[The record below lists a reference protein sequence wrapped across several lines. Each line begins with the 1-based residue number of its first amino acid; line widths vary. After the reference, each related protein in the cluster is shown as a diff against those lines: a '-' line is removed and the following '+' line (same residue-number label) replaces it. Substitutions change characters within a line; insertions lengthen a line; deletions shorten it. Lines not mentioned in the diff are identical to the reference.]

1 MKEFAYSEPCLDE
14 EDKKAVL
21 EVLNSK
27 QLEFAYSEPCLDEE
41 DKKAVLEV
49 LNSKQLTQ
57 GKRSLLFEEALC
69 EFLGVKH
76 ALVFN
81 SATSALLTLYRN
93 FSDFNADCNEI
104 ITTPI
109 SFVATANMLLE
120 SGYKPVFAEI
130 KNDGNI
136 DELALE
142 KLINE
147 RTKAIVSV
155 DYAGKSVEIGS
166 IQKLCKR
173 HSLSFLSDSS
183 HALGSEYQNK
193 KVGGFALASVFSF
206 HAIKPITTAEG
217 GAVVTNDG
225 ELYEKMKLFRSHGM
239 LKKDFF
245 EGEVK
250 SIGHNFRLN
259 EIQSALGL
267 SQLKKAPLL
276 MQKREEIAL
285 VYDRIFKDNPYFTP
299 LHPLL
304 KDKSSNHLYPILM
317 RQKFFTCKK
326 LILENLHKHGI
337 LAQVHYK
344 PIYQYQ
350 LYQQLFNT
358 APLKSA
364 EDFYR
369 AEISLPCHANLDLG
383 SVQNIAHGVLK
394 TFENLKVK

>member
-27 QLEFAYSEPCLDEE
+27 QI
-41 DKKAVLEV
+41 
-49 LNSKQLTQ
+49 TQ

-69 EFLGVKH
+69 EFVGVKH

-147 RTKAIVSV
+147 KTKAIVSV
-155 DYAGKSVEIGS
+155 DYAGKSVEAES
-166 IQKLCKR
+166 IQRLCKK

-217 GAVVTNDG
+217 GAVVTNDS

-285 VYDRIFKDNPYFTP
+285 TYNRIFKDNPYFTP

-326 LILENLHKHGI
+326 LILENLHKRGI
-337 LAQVHYK
+337 LAQVHYR

-369 AEISLPCHANLDLG
+369 AEISLPCHANLDLK

-394 TFENLKVK
+394 TFEDIKIE

>member
-1 MKEFAYSEPCLDE
+1 MK
-14 EDKKAVL
+14 
-21 EVLNSK
+21 
-27 QLEFAYSEPCLDEE
+27 EFAYSEPCLDEE

-147 RTKAIVSV
+147 KTKAIVSV

-225 ELYEKMKLFRSHGM
+225 ELYEKMKWFRSHGM
-239 LKKDFF
+239 IKKDFF

-326 LILENLHKHGI
+326 LILENLHKRGI

-358 APLKSA
+358 APLKNA

-369 AEISLPCHANLDLG
+369 AEISLPCHANLDLE

-394 TFENLKVK
+394 TFEDLKIE

>member
-1 MKEFAYSEPCLDE
+1 MK
-14 EDKKAVL
+14 
-21 EVLNSK
+21 
-27 QLEFAYSEPCLDEE
+27 EFAYSEPCLDEE

-93 FSDFNADCNEI
+93 FSDFDADCNEI

-120 SGYKPVFAEI
+120 SGYTPVFAGI

-147 RTKAIVSV
+147 KTKAIVSV
-155 DYAGKSVEIGS
+155 DYAGKSVEIES
-166 IQKLCKR
+166 IQKLCKK

-217 GAVVTNDG
+217 GAVVTNDS

-259 EIQSALGL
+259 ETQSALGL
-267 SQLKKAPLL
+267 SQLKKAPFL

-326 LILENLHKHGI
+326 LILENLHKRGI

-364 EDFYR
+364 EDFYN
-369 AEISLPCHANLDLG
+369 AEISLPCHANLNLE
-383 SVQNIAHGVLK
+383 SAQTIAHSVLK
-394 TFENLKVK
+394 TFEDLKIE

>member
-1 MKEFAYSEPCLDE
+1 MKL
-14 EDKKAVL
+14 
-21 EVLNSK
+21 
-27 QLEFAYSEPCLDEE
+27 FAYSEPCLDEE

-93 FSDFNADCNEI
+93 FSDFSADCNEI

-120 SGYKPVFAEI
+120 SGYKPVFAGI

-147 RTKAIVSV
+147 KTKAIVSV
-155 DYAGKSVEIGS
+155 DYAGKSVEIES
-166 IQKLCKR
+166 IQKLCKK

-217 GAVVTNDG
+217 GAVVTNNS

-317 RQKFFTCKK
+317 RQKFFACKK
-326 LILENLHKHGI
+326 LILENLHKRGI

-369 AEISLPCHANLDLG
+369 AEISLPCHANLNLG
-383 SVQNIAHGVLK
+383 SVQTIAHGVLK
-394 TFENLKVK
+394 TFENLKIE

>member
-1 MKEFAYSEPCLDE
+1 MK
-14 EDKKAVL
+14 
-21 EVLNSK
+21 
-27 QLEFAYSEPCLDEE
+27 EFAYSEPCLDEE

-69 EFLGVKH
+69 EFLGVRH

-120 SGYKPVFAEI
+120 SGYKPVFAGI

-147 RTKAIVSV
+147 KTKAIVSV

-267 SQLKKAPLL
+267 SQLKKAPFL

-317 RQKFFTCKK
+317 RQKFFACKK
-326 LILENLHKHGI
+326 LILENLHERGI

-358 APLKSA
+358 APLKNA

-369 AEISLPCHANLDLG
+369 AEISLPCHANLDLE
-383 SVQNIAHGVLK
+383 SAQTIAHGVLK
-394 TFENLKVK
+394 TFEGFKIE

>member
-1 MKEFAYSEPCLDE
+1 MK
-14 EDKKAVL
+14 
-21 EVLNSK
+21 
-27 QLEFAYSEPCLDEE
+27 EFAYSEPCLDEE

-142 KLINE
+142 KLINKK
-147 RTKAIVSV
+147 TKAIVSV

-217 GAVVTNDG
+217 GAVVTNDS
-225 ELYEKMKLFRSHGM
+225 ELYEKMKWFRSHGM
-239 LKKDFF
+239 IKKDFF

-285 VYDRIFKDNPYFTP
+285 IYDRIFKDNPYFTP

-326 LILENLHKHGI
+326 LILENLHKRGI

-364 EDFYR
+364 EIFYC
-369 AEISLPCHANLDLG
+369 AEISLPCHANLDLE
-383 SVQNIAHGVLK
+383 SVQNIAHSVLK
-394 TFENLKVK
+394 TFEGFKIE

>member
-1 MKEFAYSEPCLDE
+1 MK
-14 EDKKAVL
+14 
-21 EVLNSK
+21 
-27 QLEFAYSEPCLDEE
+27 EFAYSEPCLDEE

-147 RTKAIVSV
+147 KTKAVVSV

-217 GAVVTNDG
+217 GAVVTNDS

-326 LILENLHKHGI
+326 LILENLHKRGI

-364 EDFYR
+364 QDFYR
-369 AEISLPCHANLDLG
+369 AEISLPCHANLDLE
-383 SVQNIAHGVLK
+383 SAQTIAHGVLK
-394 TFENLKVK
+394 TFEDLKIE

>member
-1 MKEFAYSEPCLDE
+1 MKKFAYSEPCLDE

-27 QLEFAYSEPCLDEE
+27 QI
-41 DKKAVLEV
+41 
-49 LNSKQLTQ
+49 TQ

-93 FSDFNADCNEI
+93 FSGFSADCNEI

-120 SGYKPVFAEI
+120 SGYTPVFAGI

-147 RTKAIVSV
+147 KTKAIVSV
-155 DYAGKSVEIGS
+155 DYAGKSVEIES
-166 IQKLCKR
+166 IQELCKK

-217 GAVVTNDG
+217 GAVVTNDS

-267 SQLKKAPLL
+267 SQLKKAPFL

-285 VYDRIFKDNPYFTP
+285 VYDKIFKDNPYFTP

-317 RQKFFTCKK
+317 DQKFFTCKK
-326 LILENLHKHGI
+326 LILENLHKRGI

-364 EDFYR
+364 EDFYN
-369 AEISLPCHANLDLG
+369 AEISLPCHANLNLE

-394 TFENLKVK
+394 TFESFNRISSI

>member
-1 MKEFAYSEPCLDE
+1 MK
-14 EDKKAVL
+14 
-21 EVLNSK
+21 
-27 QLEFAYSEPCLDEE
+27 EFAYSEPCLDEE

-147 RTKAIVSV
+147 KTKAIVSV

-225 ELYEKMKLFRSHGM
+225 ELYEKMKWFRSHGM
-239 LKKDFF
+239 IKKDFF

-285 VYDRIFKDNPYFTP
+285 IYDRIFKDNPYFTP

-326 LILENLHKHGI
+326 LILENLHKRGI

-364 EDFYR
+364 ENFYR
-369 AEISLPCHANLDLG
+369 AEISLPCHANLDLE

-394 TFENLKVK
+394 TFENLKIE

>member
-1 MKEFAYSEPCLDE
+1 MK
-14 EDKKAVL
+14 K
-21 EVLNSK
+21 
-27 QLEFAYSEPCLDEE
+27 FAYSEPCLDEE

-57 GKRSLLFEEALC
+57 GKYSLLFEEALC

-93 FSDFNADCNEI
+93 FSDFNADRNEI

-120 SGYKPVFAEI
+120 SGYKPVFAEV

-142 KLINE
+142 KLITKK
-147 RTKAIVSV
+147 TKAIVSV
-155 DYAGKSVEIGS
+155 DYAGKSVEAGS
-166 IQKLCKR
+166 IQKLCKK

-217 GAVVTNDG
+217 GAVVTNDS
-225 ELYEKMKLFRSHGM
+225 ELYEKMKSFRSHGM
-239 LKKDFF
+239 IKKDFF

-250 SIGHNFRLN
+250 SVGYNFRLN

-267 SQLKKAPLL
+267 SQLKKAPFL

-285 VYDRIFKDNPYFTP
+285 VYDEIFKDNPYFTP

-304 KDKSSNHLYPILM
+304 KHQSSNHLYPILM

-326 LILENLHKHGI
+326 LILENLHKLGI

-358 APLKSA
+358 TPLKSA
-364 EDFYR
+364 EDFYN
-369 AEISLPCHANLDLG
+369 AEISLPCHANLNLE
-383 SVQNIAHGVLK
+383 SVKNIAHGVLK
-394 TFENLKVK
+394 TFESFNRISSI

>member
-27 QLEFAYSEPCLDEE
+27 QI
-41 DKKAVLEV
+41 
-49 LNSKQLTQ
+49 TQ

-147 RTKAIVSV
+147 KTKAIVSV
-155 DYAGKSVEIGS
+155 DYAGKSVEVGS
-166 IQKLCKR
+166 IQKLCKK

-217 GAVVTNDG
+217 GAVVTNDRK
-225 ELYEKMKLFRSHGM
+225 LYEKMKLFRSHGM

-267 SQLKKAPLL
+267 SQLKKAPFL

-285 VYDRIFKDNPYFTP
+285 IYDRIFKDNPYFTP

-317 RQKFFTCKK
+317 RQKFFACKK
-326 LILENLHKHGI
+326 LILENLHKRGI

-369 AEISLPCHANLDLG
+369 AEISLPCHANLDLE
-383 SVQNIAHGVLK
+383 SAQTIAHGVLK
-394 TFENLKVK
+394 TFEDLKIE

>member
-14 EDKKAVL
+14 EDKR
-21 EVLNSK
+21 
-27 QLEFAYSEPCLDEE
+27 
-41 DKKAVLEV
+41 AVLEV

-81 SATSALLTLYRN
+81 SATSALLTLYKN

-120 SGYKPVFAEI
+120 SGYKPVFAGI

-147 RTKAIVSV
+147 KTKAIVSV
-155 DYAGKSVEIGS
+155 DYAGKSVEIKS
-166 IQKLCKR
+166 IQELCKK

-183 HALGSEYQNK
+183 HALGSEYQSK
-193 KVGGFALASVFSF
+193 KVGSFALASVFSF

-217 GAVVTNDG
+217 GAVVTNDS
-225 ELYEKMKLFRSHGM
+225 ELHEKMKLFRSHGM
-239 LKKDFF
+239 FKKDFF

-267 SQLKKAPLL
+267 SQLKKAPFL
-276 MQKREEIAL
+276 MQKREEAAL
-285 VYDRIFKDNPYFTP
+285 TYDRIFKDNPYFTP
-299 LHPLL
+299 LHPFL

-326 LILENLHKHGI
+326 LILENLHKRGI

-364 EDFYR
+364 EVFYR
-369 AEISLPCHANLDLG
+369 AEISLPCHANLNLE
-383 SVQNIAHGVLK
+383 SVQTIAHGVLK
-394 TFENLKVK
+394 TFEDLKIE

>member
-1 MKEFAYSEPCLDE
+1 MK
-14 EDKKAVL
+14 
-21 EVLNSK
+21 
-27 QLEFAYSEPCLDEE
+27 EFAYSEPCLDEE

-120 SGYKPVFAEI
+120 SGYTPVFAEV

-147 RTKAIVSV
+147 KTKAIVSV

-166 IQKLCKR
+166 IQKLCKK

-183 HALGSEYQNK
+183 HALGSKYQNK

-225 ELYEKMKLFRSHGM
+225 ELYEKMKWFRSHGM

-326 LILENLHKHGI
+326 LILENLHKCGI

-369 AEISLPCHANLDLG
+369 AEISLPCHANLDLE
-383 SVQNIAHGVLK
+383 SAQTIAHGVLK
-394 TFENLKVK
+394 TFEDLKIE

>member
-1 MKEFAYSEPCLDE
+1 MK
-14 EDKKAVL
+14 
-21 EVLNSK
+21 
-27 QLEFAYSEPCLDEE
+27 EFAYSEPCLDEE

-120 SGYKPVFAEI
+120 SDYKPIFAEI

-147 RTKAIVSV
+147 KTKAIVSV
-155 DYAGKSVEIGS
+155 DYAGKSVEVGS

-326 LILENLHKHGI
+326 LILENLHKRGI

-369 AEISLPCHANLDLG
+369 AEISLPCHANLNLE
-383 SVQNIAHGVLK
+383 SAQTIAHGVLK
-394 TFENLKVK
+394 TFENLKVE

>member
-1 MKEFAYSEPCLDE
+1 MK
-14 EDKKAVL
+14 
-21 EVLNSK
+21 
-27 QLEFAYSEPCLDEE
+27 EFAYSEPCLDEE

-120 SGYKPVFAEI
+120 SGYTPVFAEV

-147 RTKAIVSV
+147 KTKAIVSV
-155 DYAGKSVEIGS
+155 DYAGKSVEIES
-166 IQKLCKR
+166 IQELCKK

-183 HALGSEYQNK
+183 HALGSEYQNQ

-267 SQLKKAPLL
+267 SQLKKAPLF
-276 MQKREEIAL
+276 MQKREEVAL

-326 LILENLHKHGI
+326 LILENLHKRGI

-364 EDFYR
+364 EVFYR
-369 AEISLPCHANLDLG
+369 AEISLPCHADLNLE

-394 TFENLKVK
+394 TFESFKIE

>member
-1 MKEFAYSEPCLDE
+1 MK
-14 EDKKAVL
+14 
-21 EVLNSK
+21 
-27 QLEFAYSEPCLDEE
+27 EFAYSEPCLDEE

-120 SGYKPVFAEI
+120 SGYKPVFAEV

-166 IQKLCKR
+166 IQKLCKK

-217 GAVVTNDG
+217 GAVVTNDS
-225 ELYEKMKLFRSHGM
+225 ELHEKMKLFRSHGM

-285 VYDRIFKDNPYFTP
+285 IYDRIFKDNPYFTP

-326 LILENLHKHGI
+326 LILENLHKRGI

-369 AEISLPCHANLDLG
+369 AEISLPCHANLNLE
-383 SVQNIAHGVLK
+383 SAQTIAHGVLK
-394 TFENLKVK
+394 IFENLKIE

>member
-1 MKEFAYSEPCLDE
+1 MK
-14 EDKKAVL
+14 
-21 EVLNSK
+21 
-27 QLEFAYSEPCLDEE
+27 EFAYSEPCLDEE

-147 RTKAIVSV
+147 KTKAIVSV
-155 DYAGKSVEIGS
+155 DYAGKSVEVGS
-166 IQKLCKR
+166 IQKLCKK

-217 GAVVTNDG
+217 GVVVTNDG

-285 VYDRIFKDNPYFTP
+285 TYDRIFKDNPYFTP

-317 RQKFFTCKK
+317 RQKFFACKK
-326 LILENLHKHGI
+326 LILENLHKRGI

-369 AEISLPCHANLDLG
+369 AEISLPCHANLDLE

-394 TFENLKVK
+394 TFENLKIE

>member
-1 MKEFAYSEPCLDE
+1 MK
-14 EDKKAVL
+14 
-21 EVLNSK
+21 
-27 QLEFAYSEPCLDEE
+27 EFAYSEPCLDEE

-120 SGYKPVFAEI
+120 SGYRPVFAEV

-142 KLINE
+142 KLITKK
-147 RTKAIVSV
+147 TKAIVSV
-155 DYAGKSVEIGS
+155 DYAGKSVEIES
-166 IQKLCKR
+166 IQELCNK

-193 KVGGFALASVFSF
+193 KVGSFALASVFSF

-267 SQLKKAPLL
+267 SQLKKAPFL

-285 VYDRIFKDNPYFTP
+285 TYDRIFKDNPYFTP

-326 LILENLHKHGI
+326 LILENLHKRGI

-364 EDFYR
+364 EDFYN
-369 AEISLPCHANLDLG
+369 AEISLPCHANLNLE

-394 TFENLKVK
+394 TFESFNRISSI

>member
-1 MKEFAYSEPCLDE
+1 MK
-14 EDKKAVL
+14 
-21 EVLNSK
+21 
-27 QLEFAYSEPCLDEE
+27 EFAYSEPCLDEE

-142 KLINE
+142 KLINK

-217 GAVVTNDG
+217 GAVVTNDN
-225 ELYEKMKLFRSHGM
+225 ELYEKMKWFRSHGM
-239 LKKDFF
+239 IKKDFF

-326 LILENLHKHGI
+326 LILENLHKRGI

-364 EDFYR
+364 QDFYR
-369 AEISLPCHANLDLG
+369 AEISLPCHANLDLE

-394 TFENLKVK
+394 TFEDLKIE

>member
-1 MKEFAYSEPCLDE
+1 MK
-14 EDKKAVL
+14 
-21 EVLNSK
+21 
-27 QLEFAYSEPCLDEE
+27 EFAYSEPCLDEE

-120 SGYKPVFAEI
+120 SGYTPVFAEV

-142 KLINE
+142 KLITKK
-147 RTKAIVSV
+147 TKAIVSV
-155 DYAGKSVEIGS
+155 DYAGKSVEVGS
-166 IQKLCKR
+166 IQKLCKK

-217 GAVVTNDG
+217 GAVVTNDS

-267 SQLKKAPLL
+267 SQLKKAPFL

-285 VYDRIFKDNPYFTP
+285 TYDRIFKDNPYFTS

-304 KDKSSNHLYPILM
+304 KDQSSNHLYPILM

-326 LILENLHKHGI
+326 LILENLHKRGI

-364 EDFYR
+364 EDFYN
-369 AEISLPCHANLDLG
+369 AEISLPCHANLNLE
-383 SVQNIAHGVLK
+383 SVQNIAHSVLK
-394 TFENLKVK
+394 TFEGFKIE

>member
-1 MKEFAYSEPCLDE
+1 MK
-14 EDKKAVL
+14 
-21 EVLNSK
+21 
-27 QLEFAYSEPCLDEE
+27 EFAYSEPCLDEE

-136 DELALE
+136 DELVLE

-155 DYAGKSVEIGS
+155 DYAGKSVEIES

-225 ELYEKMKLFRSHGM
+225 ELYEKIKLFRSHGM

-250 SIGHNFRLN
+250 NIGHNFRLN

-326 LILENLHKHGI
+326 LILENLHKRGI

-369 AEISLPCHANLDLG
+369 AEISLPCHANLDLE

-394 TFENLKVK
+394 TFENLKVE

>member
-1 MKEFAYSEPCLDE
+1 MK
-14 EDKKAVL
+14 
-21 EVLNSK
+21 
-27 QLEFAYSEPCLDEE
+27 EFAYSEPCLDEE

-147 RTKAIVSV
+147 KTKAIVSV

-225 ELYEKMKLFRSHGM
+225 ELYEKMKSFRSHGM
-239 LKKDFF
+239 IKKDFF

-326 LILENLHKHGI
+326 LILENLHKCGI

-358 APLKSA
+358 APLKSV
-364 EDFYR
+364 ENFYC
-369 AEISLPCHANLDLG
+369 AEISLPCHANLDLE

-394 TFENLKVK
+394 TFENFKIE

>member
-14 EDKKAVL
+14 EDKR
-21 EVLNSK
+21 
-27 QLEFAYSEPCLDEE
+27 
-41 DKKAVLEV
+41 AVLEV

-142 KLINE
+142 KLINKK
-147 RTKAIVSV
+147 TKAIVSV

-173 HSLSFLSDSS
+173 YSLSFLSDSS

-217 GAVVTNDG
+217 GAVVTNDS
-225 ELYEKMKLFRSHGM
+225 ELHEKMKWFRSHGM

-364 EDFYR
+364 QDFYR
-369 AEISLPCHANLDLG
+369 AEISLPCHANLDLE

-394 TFENLKVK
+394 TFEDLKVE

>member
-1 MKEFAYSEPCLDE
+1 MK
-14 EDKKAVL
+14 
-21 EVLNSK
+21 
-27 QLEFAYSEPCLDEE
+27 EFAYSEPCLDEE

-93 FSDFNADCNEI
+93 FSGFNADCNEI

-136 DELALE
+136 DELALK

-147 RTKAIVSV
+147 KTKAIVSV

-225 ELYEKMKLFRSHGM
+225 ELYEKMKWFRSHGM
-239 LKKDFF
+239 IKKDFF

-304 KDKSSNHLYPILM
+304 KDKSSNHLYPILI

-326 LILENLHKHGI
+326 LILENLHKRGI

-369 AEISLPCHANLDLG
+369 AEISLPCHANLNLE
-383 SVQNIAHGVLK
+383 STQTIAHGVLK
-394 TFENLKVK
+394 TFEDLKIE

>member
-1 MKEFAYSEPCLDE
+1 MK
-14 EDKKAVL
+14 K
-21 EVLNSK
+21 
-27 QLEFAYSEPCLDEE
+27 FAYSEPCLDEE

-147 RTKAIVSV
+147 KTKAIVSV
-155 DYAGKSVEIGS
+155 DYAGKSVEIES

-217 GAVVTNDG
+217 GAVVTNDN
-225 ELYEKMKLFRSHGM
+225 ELYEKMKWFRSHGM
-239 LKKDFF
+239 IKKDFF

-250 SIGHNFRLN
+250 SIGYNFRLN
-259 EIQSALGL
+259 EIQSTLGL
-267 SQLKKAPLL
+267 SQLKKASLL

-369 AEISLPCHANLDLG
+369 AEISLPCHANLDLE

-394 TFENLKVK
+394 TFENLKIE

>member
-1 MKEFAYSEPCLDE
+1 MK
-14 EDKKAVL
+14 
-21 EVLNSK
+21 
-27 QLEFAYSEPCLDEE
+27 EFAYSEPCLDEE

-93 FSDFNADCNEI
+93 FSGFSAHCNEI
-104 ITTPI
+104 ITTPM

-120 SGYKPVFAEI
+120 SGYRPVFAEV

-142 KLINE
+142 KLITKK
-147 RTKAIVSV
+147 TKAIVSV
-155 DYAGKSVEIGS
+155 DYAGKSVEIES
-166 IQKLCKR
+166 IQKLCKK

-217 GAVVTNDG
+217 GAVVTNDS

-250 SIGHNFRLN
+250 SIGYNFRLN

-285 VYDRIFKDNPYFTP
+285 IYDEIFKDNPYFTP

-317 RQKFFTCKK
+317 DQKFFTFKRS
-326 LILENLHKHGI
+326 ILESLHKRGI

-358 APLKSA
+358 APLKST
-364 EDFYR
+364 EDFYN
-369 AEISLPCHANLDLG
+369 AEISLPCHANLDLE
-383 SVQNIAHGVLK
+383 SVKSIAHGVLK
-394 TFENLKVK
+394 TFEGFNRMSSV

>member
-1 MKEFAYSEPCLDE
+1 MK
-14 EDKKAVL
+14 
-21 EVLNSK
+21 
-27 QLEFAYSEPCLDEE
+27 EFAYSEPCLDEE

-57 GKRSLLFEEALC
+57 GKCSLLFEEALC

-93 FSDFNADCNEI
+93 FSGFSADCNEI

-120 SGYKPVFAEI
+120 SGYRPVFAEV

-142 KLINE
+142 KLITKK
-147 RTKAIVSV
+147 TKAIVSV

-166 IQKLCKR
+166 IQELCKK

-217 GAVVTNDG
+217 GAVVTNNS
-225 ELYEKMKLFRSHGM
+225 ELYEKMKSFRSHGM

-250 SIGHNFRLN
+250 SVGHNFRLN

-276 MQKREEIAL
+276 MQKREEVAL
-285 VYDRIFKDNPYFTP
+285 TYDRIFKDNPYFTP

-304 KDKSSNHLYPILM
+304 KHQSSNHLYPILM
-317 RQKFFTCKK
+317 DQKFFTFKRS
-326 LILENLHKHGI
+326 ILEFLHKIGI

-369 AEISLPCHANLDLG
+369 AEISLPCHANLDLE
-383 SVQNIAHGVLK
+383 SVQSIAHGVLK
-394 TFENLKVK
+394 TFEGFNRMGFI

>member
-1 MKEFAYSEPCLDE
+1 MK
-14 EDKKAVL
+14 
-21 EVLNSK
+21 
-27 QLEFAYSEPCLDEE
+27 EFAYSEPCLDEE

-142 KLINE
+142 KLINKK
-147 RTKAIVSV
+147 TKAIVSV

-217 GAVVTNDG
+217 GAVVTNDSQ
-225 ELYEKMKLFRSHGM
+225 LYEKMKLFRSHGM

-267 SQLKKAPLL
+267 SQLKKAPFL

-285 VYDRIFKDNPYFTP
+285 TYDRIFKDNPYFTP

-317 RQKFFTCKK
+317 RQKFFACKK
-326 LILENLHKHGI
+326 LILENLHKRGI

-369 AEISLPCHANLDLG
+369 AEISLPCHANLDLE

-394 TFENLKVK
+394 TFEDLKIE

>member
-1 MKEFAYSEPCLDE
+1 MK
-14 EDKKAVL
+14 
-21 EVLNSK
+21 
-27 QLEFAYSEPCLDEE
+27 EFAYSEPCLDEE

-93 FSDFNADCNEI
+93 FSGFNADCNEI

-166 IQKLCKR
+166 IQRLCKR

-217 GAVVTNDG
+217 GAVVTNDN
-225 ELYEKMKLFRSHGM
+225 ELYEKMKWFRSHGM
-239 LKKDFF
+239 IKKDFF

-285 VYDRIFKDNPYFTP
+285 TYDRIFKDNPYFTP

-326 LILENLHKHGI
+326 LILENLHKRGI

-369 AEISLPCHANLDLG
+369 AEISLPCHANLDLE

-394 TFENLKVK
+394 TFEDFKIE

>member
-1 MKEFAYSEPCLDE
+1 MK
-14 EDKKAVL
+14 
-21 EVLNSK
+21 
-27 QLEFAYSEPCLDEE
+27 EFAYSEPCLDEE

-93 FSDFNADCNEI
+93 FSGFNTDCNEI

-155 DYAGKSVEIGS
+155 DYAGKSVEIES
-166 IQKLCKR
+166 LQKLCKR

-217 GAVVTNDG
+217 GAVVTNDN
-225 ELYEKMKLFRSHGM
+225 ELYEKMKWFRSHGM
-239 LKKDFF
+239 IKKDFF

-285 VYDRIFKDNPYFTP
+285 TYDRIFKDNPYFTP

-326 LILENLHKHGI
+326 LILENLHRLGI

-369 AEISLPCHANLDLG
+369 AEISLPCHANLDLE

-394 TFENLKVK
+394 TFEGFKIE

>member
-1 MKEFAYSEPCLDE
+1 MK
-14 EDKKAVL
+14 
-21 EVLNSK
+21 
-27 QLEFAYSEPCLDEE
+27 EFAYSEPCLDEE

-147 RTKAIVSV
+147 KTKAIVSV
-155 DYAGKSVEIGS
+155 DYAGKSVEVGS

-193 KVGGFALASVFSF
+193 KVGSFALASVFSF

-225 ELYEKMKLFRSHGM
+225 ELHEKMKWFRSHGM

-285 VYDRIFKDNPYFTP
+285 TYDRIFKDNPYFTP

-326 LILENLHKHGI
+326 LVLENLHKRGI

-369 AEISLPCHANLDLG
+369 AEISLPCHANLDLE
-383 SVQNIAHGVLK
+383 SVQTIAHGVLK
-394 TFENLKVK
+394 TFESFKIE

>member
-1 MKEFAYSEPCLDE
+1 MK
-14 EDKKAVL
+14 
-21 EVLNSK
+21 
-27 QLEFAYSEPCLDEE
+27 EFAYSEPCLDEE

-120 SGYKPVFAEI
+120 SGYKPVFAEV

-142 KLINE
+142 KLINKK
-147 RTKAIVSV
+147 TKAIVSV
-155 DYAGKSVEIGS
+155 DYAGKSVEIES
-166 IQKLCKR
+166 IQKLCKK

-225 ELYEKMKLFRSHGM
+225 ELYEKMKWFRSHGM

-326 LILENLHKHGI
+326 LILENLHKRGI

-369 AEISLPCHANLDLG
+369 AEISLPCHANLDLE
-383 SVQNIAHGVLK
+383 SAQTIAHGVLK
-394 TFENLKVK
+394 TFENLKIE

>member
-1 MKEFAYSEPCLDE
+1 MK
-14 EDKKAVL
+14 
-21 EVLNSK
+21 
-27 QLEFAYSEPCLDEE
+27 EFAYSEPCLDEE

-93 FSDFNADCNEI
+93 FSDFNTDYNEI

-120 SGYKPVFAEI
+120 SGYTPVFAEV

-142 KLINE
+142 KLITKK
-147 RTKAIVSV
+147 TKAIVSV
-155 DYAGKSVEIGS
+155 DYAGKSVEIES
-166 IQKLCKR
+166 IQKLCKK

-217 GAVVTNDG
+217 GAVVTNNS

-267 SQLKKAPLL
+267 SQLKKAPFL
-276 MQKREEIAL
+276 MQKREEAAL
-285 VYDRIFKDNPYFTP
+285 TYDRIFKDNPYFTP

-326 LILENLHKHGI
+326 LILESLHKLGI

-364 EDFYR
+364 EDFYN
-369 AEISLPCHANLDLG
+369 AEISLPCHANLNLE
-383 SVQNIAHGVLK
+383 SVKSIAHGVLK
-394 TFENLKVK
+394 TFEGFNRISSV

>member
-1 MKEFAYSEPCLDE
+1 MK
-14 EDKKAVL
+14 
-21 EVLNSK
+21 
-27 QLEFAYSEPCLDEE
+27 EFAYSEPCLDEE

-93 FSDFNADCNEI
+93 FSGFNADCNEI

-120 SGYKPVFAEI
+120 SGYKPVFAEV

-147 RTKAIVSV
+147 KTKAIVSV

-239 LKKDFF
+239 IKKDFF

-285 VYDRIFKDNPYFTP
+285 IYDRIFKDNPYFTP

-326 LILENLHKHGI
+326 LILENLHKCGI

-369 AEISLPCHANLDLG
+369 AEISLPCHANLDLE

-394 TFENLKVK
+394 TFEDLKIE

>member
-1 MKEFAYSEPCLDE
+1 MK
-14 EDKKAVL
+14 
-21 EVLNSK
+21 
-27 QLEFAYSEPCLDEE
+27 EFAYSEPCLDEE

-93 FSDFNADCNEI
+93 FSGFNADCNEI

-120 SGYKPVFAEI
+120 SGYKPVFAGI

-147 RTKAIVSV
+147 KTKAIVSV

-166 IQKLCKR
+166 IQKLCKK

-183 HALGSEYQNK
+183 HALGSEYQNQ

-217 GAVVTNDG
+217 GAVVTNDS
-225 ELYEKMKLFRSHGM
+225 ELHEKMKWFRSHGM
-239 LKKDFF
+239 IKKDFF

-276 MQKREEIAL
+276 MQKREEVAL
-285 VYDRIFKDNPYFTP
+285 TYDRIFKDNPYFTP

-304 KDKSSNHLYPILM
+304 KDKSSNHLYPILI
-317 RQKFFTCKK
+317 RQKFFIFKK
-326 LILENLHKHGI
+326 LILENLHKRGI

-369 AEISLPCHANLDLG
+369 AEISLPCHANLNLE

-394 TFENLKVK
+394 TFEGFKVE

>member
-27 QLEFAYSEPCLDEE
+27 QI
-41 DKKAVLEV
+41 
-49 LNSKQLTQ
+49 TQ

-120 SGYKPVFAEI
+120 SGYKPVFAGI

-142 KLINE
+142 KLINKK
-147 RTKAIVSV
+147 TKAIVSV

-326 LILENLHKHGI
+326 LILENLHKRGI

-369 AEISLPCHANLDLG
+369 AEISLPCHANLDLE

-394 TFENLKVK
+394 TFENLKIE

>member
-1 MKEFAYSEPCLDE
+1 MK
-14 EDKKAVL
+14 
-21 EVLNSK
+21 
-27 QLEFAYSEPCLDEE
+27 EFAYSEPCLDEE

-69 EFLGVKH
+69 EFLGVRH

-93 FSDFNADCNEI
+93 FSYFNADCNEI

-147 RTKAIVSV
+147 KTKAIVSV

-245 EGEVK
+245 EGEIK

-285 VYDRIFKDNPYFTP
+285 IYDRIFKDNPYFTP

-317 RQKFFTCKK
+317 RQKFFACKK
-326 LILENLHKHGI
+326 LILENLHERGI

-358 APLKSA
+358 APLKNA

-369 AEISLPCHANLDLG
+369 AEISLPCHANLDLE
-383 SVQNIAHGVLK
+383 SAQTIAHGVLK
-394 TFENLKVK
+394 TFESFKIE

>member
-1 MKEFAYSEPCLDE
+1 MK
-14 EDKKAVL
+14 
-21 EVLNSK
+21 
-27 QLEFAYSEPCLDEE
+27 EFAYSEPCLDEE

-120 SGYKPVFAEI
+120 SGYTPVFAGI

-142 KLINE
+142 KLINKK
-147 RTKAIVSV
+147 TKAIVSV
-155 DYAGKSVEIGS
+155 DYAGKSVEIES
-166 IQKLCKR
+166 IQKLCKK

-217 GAVVTNDG
+217 GAVVTNDS
-225 ELYEKMKLFRSHGM
+225 ELYEKMKWFRSHGM
-239 LKKDFF
+239 IKKDFF

-317 RQKFFTCKK
+317 RQKFFACKK
-326 LILENLHKHGI
+326 LILENLHKRGI

-369 AEISLPCHANLDLG
+369 AEISLPCHANLDLE

-394 TFENLKVK
+394 TFENLKIE

>member
-1 MKEFAYSEPCLDE
+1 MK
-14 EDKKAVL
+14 
-21 EVLNSK
+21 
-27 QLEFAYSEPCLDEE
+27 EFAYSEPCLDEE

-120 SGYKPVFAEI
+120 SGYKPVFAGI

-147 RTKAIVSV
+147 KTKAIVSV
-155 DYAGKSVEIGS
+155 DYAGKSVEIES
-166 IQKLCKR
+166 IQELCKK

-193 KVGGFALASVFSF
+193 KVGSFALASVFSF

-217 GAVVTNDG
+217 GAVVTNDS

-267 SQLKKAPLL
+267 SQLKKAPFL
-276 MQKREEIAL
+276 MQKREEAAL

-317 RQKFFTCKK
+317 RQKFFACKK
-326 LILENLHKHGI
+326 LILENLHKRGI

-369 AEISLPCHANLDLG
+369 AEISLPCHANLNLE

-394 TFENLKVK
+394 TFEDLKIE

>member
-1 MKEFAYSEPCLDE
+1 MK
-14 EDKKAVL
+14 
-21 EVLNSK
+21 
-27 QLEFAYSEPCLDEE
+27 EFAYSEPCLDEE

-93 FSDFNADCNEI
+93 FSGFNAHCNEI

-147 RTKAIVSV
+147 KTKAIVSV

-166 IQKLCKR
+166 IQKLCKK

-183 HALGSEYQNK
+183 HALGSEYQNQ

-217 GAVVTNDG
+217 GAVVTNDS
-225 ELYEKMKLFRSHGM
+225 ELHEKMKWFRSHGM

-267 SQLKKAPLL
+267 SQLKKAPLF
-276 MQKREEIAL
+276 MQKREEVAL
-285 VYDRIFKDNPYFTP
+285 TYDRIFKDNPYFTP

-326 LILENLHKHGI
+326 LILENLHKIGI

-358 APLKSA
+358 VPLKSA

-369 AEISLPCHANLDLG
+369 AEISLPCHANLNLE

-394 TFENLKVK
+394 TFENLKIE